1 MSIDQN
7 EVKVEKLTT
16 EQKVNMYHTNRTKK
30 ALYEINNKKNKMV
43 SDFLESGFLDTSTRQ
58 LIFKR
63 MISEINV
70 VSKRGSDLESA
81 AFCLSAYED
90 LITGI
95 KELFDESRK
104 MVTFFKYYTGKS
116 ELTNV
121 TQTDVLN
128 VIVAISKRD
137 RSNFEKL
144 GLNQSVQEK
153 LTETETIEE

>member
-1 MSIDQN
+1 MTTHQN

-16 EQKVNMYHTNRTKK
+16 EQKVGMYHSNRTKK
-30 ALYEINNKKNKMV
+30 AVYELNKKKNKMV
-43 SDFLESGFLDTSTRQ
+43 SEFLESGYLDSSTRQ

-63 MISEINV
+63 MLAEINN
-70 VSKRGSDLESA
+70 VSKQGSELESA

-90 LITGI
+90 LILGI

-104 MVTFFKYYTGKS
+104 MVTYFKYYTGKS
-116 ELTNV
+116 ELTSV

-137 RSNFEKL
+137 RSNFDRL
-144 GLNQSVQEK
+144 RLNEPLVESVQE
-153 LTETETIEE
+153 EVVEN

>member
-1 MSIDQN
+1 MTIDQN
-7 EVKVEKLTT
+7 EVKVEKLTA
-16 EQKVNMYHTNRTKK
+16 EQKVSMYHTNRTKK
-30 ALYEINNKKNKMV
+30 AVYELNQKKNKMV
-43 SDFLESGFLDTSTRQ
+43 SDFLESGYLDTSTRQ

-70 VSKRGSDLESA
+70 VSKRGSELESA

-90 LITGI
+90 LIKGI

-144 GLNQSVQEK
+144 NLNESIKESSIEV
-153 LTETETIEE
+153 TEE